1 MERVL
6 RGKQRPKAVLC
17 QCGQL
22 HFTYGSV
29 TLHFDREEF
38 IHFTEAVGRL
48 GLLIKQARHTVS
60 AIAKPVT
67 NTDLCR

>member
-1 MERVL
+1 MDHVLQRDRVA
-6 RGKQRPKAVLC
+6 KIVLC

-22 HFTYGSV
+22 HFTYCSV

-38 IHFTEAVGRL
+38 LRFSESVARL
-48 GLLIKQARHTVS
+48 SHLVRRASPPVS

-67 NTDLCR
+67 NTDLCH